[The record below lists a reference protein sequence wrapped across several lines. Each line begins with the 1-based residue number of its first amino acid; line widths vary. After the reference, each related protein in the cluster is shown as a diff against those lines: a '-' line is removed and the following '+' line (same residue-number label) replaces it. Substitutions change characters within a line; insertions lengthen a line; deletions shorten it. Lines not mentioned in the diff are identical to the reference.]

1 MQFSLTDVMLN
12 LKTVGWK
19 SCLPHTA
26 VLVWTFLALY
36 NTVKEVQLQKMML
49 EPEGDLQHHSLKR
62 RAIDRAAMFD
72 PLRVRTGFEVRACF
86 HCGVYHN
93 PLFVSDK
100 LVSFAF

>member
-1 MQFSLTDVMLN
+1 M
-12 LKTVGWK
+12 
-19 SCLPHTA
+19 PHTA

-72 PLRVRTGFEVRACF
+72 RV
-86 HCGVYHN
+86 
-93 PLFVSDK
+93 
-100 LVSFAF
+100 